1 MNMNIRTSTVLT
13 LQLTEKEVKA
23 LETANKILLQV
34 QTLLEG
40 FDKDDIMALETG
52 EIIDYKGLSRAMGIM
67 GGIAA
72 ENITWELGEI
82 D

>member
-1 MNMNIRTSTVLT
+1 MNMNIKTSTVLT

-23 LETANKILLQV
+23 LETADKILLQV

-52 EIIDYKGLSRAMGIM
+52 EIIDYKGLSRARGII
-67 GGIAA
+67 GGIA
-72 ENITWELGEI
+72 EHVTWELEA
-82 D
+82 DD